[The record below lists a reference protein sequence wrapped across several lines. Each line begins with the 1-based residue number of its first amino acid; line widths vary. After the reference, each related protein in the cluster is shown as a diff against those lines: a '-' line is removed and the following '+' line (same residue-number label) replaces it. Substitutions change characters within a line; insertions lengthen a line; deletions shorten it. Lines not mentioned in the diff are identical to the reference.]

1 MIQDLNIDELEISTI
16 KKNFG
21 DENDIKVEDKNKFND
36 NYDVNVILYRPK
48 KLSH

>member
-21 DENDIKVEDKNKFND
+21 DLNEIKVEDKKKNE

-48 KLSH
+48 RLSH